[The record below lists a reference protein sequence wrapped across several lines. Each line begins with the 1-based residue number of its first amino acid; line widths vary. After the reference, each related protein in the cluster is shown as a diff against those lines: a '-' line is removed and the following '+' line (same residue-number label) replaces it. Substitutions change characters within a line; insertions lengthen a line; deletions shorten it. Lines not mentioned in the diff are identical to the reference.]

1 MSTTQS
7 RLTFAD
13 LERLPDDDNR
23 YELIDGEL
31 HMSKAPGLLHQRSGG
46 KIYLLLGN
54 FLADHPIGEVV
65 FGPGVIFSDYDAVIP
80 DLIYIGNERRKE
92 IAAGERIHGAPDL
105 AIEILS
111 PGTRNVD
118 RDRMHKLKLYG
129 KFGVREYWIVDAQ
142 LRTVEVHR
150 QEGAQLAPFRVFQA
164 AEMLETPLLPGFRCT
179 VAQFFA

>member
-1 MSTTQS
+1 
-7 RLTFAD
+7 LTVED
-13 LERLPDDDNR
+13 LENLPDDDNR

-31 HMSKAPGLLHQRSGG
+31 YMSKAPELLHQRSGG
-46 KIYLLLGN
+46 RIYLLLGIY
-54 FLADHPIGEVV
+54 LADHPIGEVV
-65 FGPGVIFSDYDAVIP
+65 FGPGVILSDHDAVIP
-80 DLIYIGNERRKE
+80 DLIYFGNERREE
-92 IAAGERIHGAPDL
+92 IASGTRVHGAPDL

-111 PGTRNVD
+111 PGKQNVA
-118 RDRMHKLKLYG
+118 RDRVHKLTLYG